1 MDMKTKEAYESPRIE
16 IVEVQTEGIV
26 CNSGGLRRLMYIV
39 AVDDIVNGTDVRGWN
54 QWDD

>member
-1 MDMKTKEAYESPRIE
+1 MKTKEAYESPRIE

-39 AVDDIVNGTDVRGWN
+39 AVDDIVNGMDVRGWN